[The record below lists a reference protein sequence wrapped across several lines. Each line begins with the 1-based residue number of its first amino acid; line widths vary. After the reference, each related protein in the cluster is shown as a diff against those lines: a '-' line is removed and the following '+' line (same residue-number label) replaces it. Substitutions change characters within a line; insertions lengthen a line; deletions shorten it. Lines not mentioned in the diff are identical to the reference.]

1 MLFICLPTC
10 STCKRALN
18 WLREHG
24 FEPEIRD
31 IRAEA
36 PTAAELIDWW
46 QRSGVE
52 RRRLFNTSGQLYRE
66 LGLARRQAGLS
77 DDEVVDL
84 LDGEGMLVRR
94 PILVTEAGVLFGFRE
109 KEWEALLL

>member
-1 MLFICLPTC
+1 MLFICLPSC

-18 WLREHG
+18 WLRERG

-31 IRAEA
+31 IRAN
-36 PTAAELIDWW
+36 PPSAAELVDWW

-52 RRRLFNTSGQLYRE
+52 RRRLFNSSGQLYRE
-66 LGLARRQAGLS
+66 LGLARRQSELS
-77 DDEVVDL
+77 DDELFEL
-84 LDGEGMLVRR
+84 LDGQGMLVRR
-94 PILVTEAGVLFGFRE
+94 PILITDTGVLFGFRE